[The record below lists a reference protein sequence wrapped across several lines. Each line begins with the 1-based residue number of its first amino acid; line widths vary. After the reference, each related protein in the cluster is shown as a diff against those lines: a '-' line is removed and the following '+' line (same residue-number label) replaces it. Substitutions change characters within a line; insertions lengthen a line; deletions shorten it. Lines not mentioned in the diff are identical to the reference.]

1 MRDPKRPVA
10 EIFFFCDGAHYS
22 TPSSEAVNTPPS
34 SGKKFFSQL
43 VVPSDFLAAEV
54 KPECGAARR
63 GTALRP
69 TPPSLTLLDGP
80 VHNPPFLQRRRRH
93 ETHLSAEQPPPQ
105 EDARLPGPHEHEERA
120 PRPEAPAGQGS
131 QKIDRVKGK
140 ARFRP
145 QDRIRKRS
153 EYQVIYDKGQRI
165 PSGSFV
171 LFVLRNA
178 LGRPRLGITATRR
191 VGGAVKRNRAK
202 RLVREIFRRHR
213 SEFEDVDI
221 VVNVRAALPGAE
233 YRRVEAELL
242 TRLRPFA
249 RKTR

>member
-1 MRDPKRPVA
+1 
-10 EIFFFCDGAHYS
+10 
-22 TPSSEAVNTPPS
+22 
-34 SGKKFFSQL
+34 
-43 VVPSDFLAAEV
+43 
-54 KPECGAARR
+54 
-63 GTALRP
+63 
-69 TPPSLTLLDGP
+69 
-80 VHNPPFLQRRRRH
+80 
-93 ETHLSAEQPPPQ
+93 
-105 EDARLPGPHEHEERA
+105 
-120 PRPEAPAGQGS
+120 
-131 QKIDRVKGK
+131 VKGD

-153 EYQVIYDKGQRI
+153 EYQVIYDRGQRI

-191 VGGAVKRNRAK
+191 IGGAVKRNRAK
-202 RLVREIFRRHR
+202 RLVREIFRRNR
-213 SEFEDVDI
+213 SELEDVDI

-233 YRRVEAELL
+233 YRRLEAELL